1 LDAWSLGREFAA
13 GCMTHLT
20 WYATI
25 RKRNSVHRIVAS
37 VGLPEKTPMS
47 QVDRLSLVINQI
59 RFAREYTLSL
69 LNDLSPEDWFRQPA
83 GGVSHLA
90 WQIGHLAMAQYGLCL
105 FRMRGRA
112 EVDLELMSSSFRKK
126 FSKGTTPDPDPA
138 ANPSVEEIRGVF
150 DRVFE
155 QTMLELPA
163 VTESQLDETVDMPY
177 AAYPTKF
184 GGLLFCSHH
193 EMLHAGQ
200 IGLLRRLIGKSPV
213 R

>member
-1 LDAWSLGREFAA
+1 
-13 GCMTHLT
+13 
-20 WYATI
+20 
-25 RKRNSVHRIVAS
+25 
-37 VGLPEKTPMS
+37 MS
-47 QVDRLSLVINQI
+47 QVDRLSFVISQI

-138 ANPSVEEIRGVF
+138 ANPSIEEIRGVF
-150 DRVFE
+150 ERVFE
-155 QTMLELPA
+155 QTMLELPS